1 MNPREKSEIYCHQNS
16 VSRPMSSPLKELIEW
31 DRASWLASPDQSW
44 RNFKTSRRKKLSSRT
59 RNAFKGTN
67 MFVRED
73 FSEKILAKRKE
84 LLPKMHEERRK
95 GNIAF
100 LRYDKLVTYPRRD
113 QDFTGSAP
121 PYSSFFPT
129 GRGRGS
135 GRGSP
140 PRPGK
145 DWECPHT
152 VDNS

>member
-1 MNPREKSEIYCHQNS
+1 MGRSES
-16 VSRPMSSPLKELIEW
+16 VSKHRQIVAKFQNLKTKEAILK
-31 DRASWLASPDQSW
+31 
-44 RNFKTSRRKKLSSRT
+44 NKKYL
-59 RNAFKGTN
+59 KGTN

-95 GNIAF
+95 GNFAF

-113 QDFTGSAP
+113 RDFTRPPP
-121 PYSSFFPT
+121 PYSPFVPA

-140 PRPGK
+140 LRPGK